1 MLFSAAPHGI
11 EYNDCCRAPPGVF
24 QKRENME
31 TPMLEITALRE
42 SEIDALQPLVTEF
55 VQSHPSL
62 PFRENY
68 WEAFRPWLEK
78 GVADDN
84 TNPLLAR
91 LGGNI
96 AGFVVGDIREN
107 APIFTPALVGHVGV
121 LVVAGNMRRRGVGD
135 SLWNVL
141 CSWFASRGVTYCE
154 LYTEFGN
161 RVSGPFWSSRGFD
174 TFLEKRRFIPAPPGV
189 GSLK

>member
-1 MLFSAAPHGI
+1 
-11 EYNDCCRAPPGVF
+11 
-24 QKRENME
+24 ME
-31 TPMLEITALRE
+31 IPKLEITALRE
-42 SEIDALQPLVTEF
+42 SEIDALQSLVTEF

-68 WEAFRPWLEK
+68 WVAFRSWLEK
-78 GVADDN
+78 GVADDR

-107 APIFTPALVGHVGV
+107 APIFSPDLVGHVSV
-121 LVVAGNMRRRGVGD
+121 LVVAGNMRRRGIGD
-135 SLWNVL
+135 SLWNAL
-141 CSWFASRGVTYCE
+141 HHWFASQGATYCE

-161 RVSGPFWSSRGFD
+161 HVSGPFWSRRGFD
-174 TFLEKRRFIPAPPGV
+174 TFLEKRRVIPAPPEV
-189 GSLK
+189 ESLE